1 VYVCVSRGEWSVL
14 LCESYL
20 KFVNASVHGP
30 CELTHYTGTTMMLN
44 NTQVASAGLG
54 WNLGLL
60 CLLLKQALS
69 TMLHPQPLLLFF

>member
-1 VYVCVSRGEWSVL
+1 MYVCVSRGEWSVL

-54 WNLGLL
+54 WNLGL